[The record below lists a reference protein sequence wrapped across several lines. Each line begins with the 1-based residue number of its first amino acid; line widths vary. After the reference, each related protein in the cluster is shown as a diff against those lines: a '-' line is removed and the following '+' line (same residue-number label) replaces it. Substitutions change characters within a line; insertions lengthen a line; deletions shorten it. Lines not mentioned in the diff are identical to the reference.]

1 MRRLT
6 RIALSFIICTV
17 SFSPARAQY
26 RLWYD
31 RPAQTWTQALPVGN
45 GVIGGMVYG
54 TPAVEHIALNE
65 ETIWAGQPNNVIN
78 PNAKQ
83 ALPEVR
89 RLIFEGKYK
98 EAQQLADTKVMPRA
112 VDKNMG
118 MPFQPFG
125 DLWIAMPGHA
135 DYTYMQKYGTR
146 DYRGGGRA
154 SGRETAARV
163 VGGSIAKMWLK
174 EQHIAFSTRRDGRLI
189 TCTISGL
196 PAGIGSPIFDR
207 LNARLAYAVLSIP
220 SAQSFVTG
228 ENPDDWQLPNDQY
241 PDQWTPQGTGSNLTL
256 TNHCGGIQGGI
267 SNGMPVVFHVGFHP
281 PVTQPQGMTCRKADG
296 TLTTV
301 APGGRHDVD
310 HSSRLPVIV
319 ESMAALAVA
328 DSLMA
333 AKAYNQQ
340 P

>member
-1 MRRLT
+1 MNTFGTLFRLT
-6 RIALSFIICTV
+6 TFGESHGTALGGIVDGCPAGLVIDHSLIAAELLRRREGDTPSPLTTRRHEADEVEWLSGILDGKT
-17 SFSPARAQY
+17 
-26 RLWYD
+26 L
-31 RPAQTWTQALPVGN
+31 
-45 GVIGGMVYG
+45 G
-54 TPAVEHIALNE
+54 TPIAF
-65 ETIWAGQPNNVIN
+65 VIHN
-78 PNAKQ
+78 SDQRPSDYE
-83 ALPEVR
+83 ALR
-89 RLIFEGKYK
+89 DCFR
-98 EAQQLADTKVMPRA
+98 
-112 VDKNMG
+112 
-118 MPFQPFG
+118 
-125 DLWIAMPGHA
+125 PGHA
-135 DYTYMQKYGTR
+135 DYTYMQKYGTL
-146 DYRGGGRA
+146 DFRGGGRA

-174 EQHIAFSTRRDGRLI
+174 EQHVAFSTHRDGRLI

-196 PAGIGSPIFDR
+196 PTGIGSPIFDR